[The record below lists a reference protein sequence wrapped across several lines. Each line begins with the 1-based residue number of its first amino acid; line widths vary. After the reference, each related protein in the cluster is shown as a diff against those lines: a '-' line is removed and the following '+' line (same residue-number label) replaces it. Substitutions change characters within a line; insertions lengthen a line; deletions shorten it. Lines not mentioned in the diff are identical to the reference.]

1 MSGRSK
7 LPEKLCLDT
16 LELNI
21 HASQAFVHEKNLQ
34 LTQKEFGVLLFLA
47 RSAEKTVGV
56 KDLYES
62 VWHAPLLNDT
72 VTLKTTISHLR
83 NKLEGSGWRILFIR
97 RGGYCLTQASKK

>member
-1 MSGRSK
+1 VAAFLRLMSGRSK
-7 LPEKLCLDT
+7 LPEKLCLDA

-34 LTQKEFGVLLFLA
+34 LTPKEFGVLLFLA

-83 NKLEGSGWRILFIR
+83 NKRAAA
-97 RGGYCLTQASKK
+97 GGFFPFDEADTA